1 VAEAA
6 ARFASYGEADW
17 RRAAEAALKGAGFA
31 TLVSRAADGIE
42 LQPLYPRRQGP
53 RALRR
58 DASWR
63 VLARLDHPDPA
74 AANDQALD
82 DLANG
87 ADGLQVV
94 FAGAA
99 GAYGFGLAKADSST
113 LHRAFEGVR
122 FAAEQRFEL
131 DLGPNAEA
139 QATGFAALVA
149 RSGVAPRSVDL
160 AFGLDPIG
168 ALARS
173 GRAARPWS
181 AEAAALAKVASFLA
195 AQGFAGPYLAADAR
209 AVHAAGGTPAQEL
222 GFAIAAAVAYLRA
235 LADGGFSREAAAAAI
250 GFRLAA
256 DADEFF
262 TLAKFRALRLMW
274 GRVRSACGLDAAP
287 ARVHGESAWR
297 TMTARD
303 PYVNV
308 MRGAAAAFAAGL
320 GGADSVS
327 VLPHTQ
333 ALGLPDALARRLA
346 RNAQLILLEESH
358 LGFVA
363 DPAAGA
369 GVFEALTATL
379 CEKGWT
385 VFQALERAG
394 GAPLA
399 LRAGVFQGEVAEA
412 AARIADD
419 AARLKALITG
429 VSAHV
434 NLADLAEAPVDV
446 APATPAAF
454 DFAGEAF
461 AAPLTALRLA
471 EPFERLR
478 EISDAAQNRDGARP
492 RTFLAA
498 IGPFSKHGRRV
509 GFARDLLETGGFD
522 TAADPGG
529 DDPSAAAARFKASGA
544 AVACLCGDDESYA
557 ARGHAFARALKA
569 AGARWLALAGRPG
582 DAANAWRDAGIDDFL
597 FVGADAVAALR
608 RAWAQVAA
616 AA

>member
-1 VAEAA
+1 MGEAA
-6 ARFASYGEADW
+6 AQFASFGEADW

-42 LQPLYPRRQGP
+42 LLPLYPRREGP
-53 RALRR
+53 RALGGGGG
-58 DASWR
+58 WR
-63 VLARLDHPDPA
+63 VLARLDHPDSA
-74 AANDQALD
+74 AANDQARD

-99 GAYGFGLAKADSST
+99 GAYGFGLAKSDSAT

-122 FAAEQRFEL
+122 FDAAQRFEL
-131 DLGPNAEA
+131 DLGPNGES

-149 RSGVAPRSVDL
+149 RSGVAPKTVDV
-160 AFGLDPIG
+160 AFGLDPVG

-173 GRAARPWS
+173 GRAPRPWS

-209 AVHAAGGTPAQEL
+209 CVHAAGGTSAQEL
-222 GFAIAAAVAYLRA
+222 GFALSAAVAYLRA
-235 LADGGFSREAAAAAI
+235 LAEGGFSREAAAAAI

-274 GRVRSACGLDAAP
+274 GRVRSACSLEAAP

-297 TMTARD
+297 TMCARD

-308 MRGAAAAFAAGL
+308 MRGASAAFAAGL

-346 RNAQLILLEESH
+346 RNAQRILLDESH

-379 CEKGWT
+379 CENGWA
-385 VFQALERAG
+385 VFQSLERAG

-399 LRAGVFQGEVAEA
+399 LRAGIFQGEVAEA

-429 VSAHV
+429 VSAH
-434 NLADLAEAPVDV
+434 ADLAEAPVDV
-446 APATPAAF
+446 LPATPPAF
-454 DFAGEAF
+454 EFVGEVF
-461 AAPLTALRLA
+461 AAPLAALRLA

-478 EISDAAQNRDGARP
+478 DSARKRDGARP
-492 RTFLAA
+492 KAFLAA
-498 IGPFSKHGRRV
+498 IGPLSRHGQRA
-509 GFARDLLETGGFD
+509 GFARDLFEAGGLD
-522 TAADPGG
+522 TIAGPSG
-529 DDPSAAAARFKASGA
+529 DDPAASAARFKASGA
-544 AVACLCGDDESYA
+544 AIACLCGDDEGYSA
-557 ARGHAFARALKA
+557 HGHAFARALRA
-569 AGARWLALAGRPG
+569 AGVRWLALAGRPG
-582 DAANAWRDAGIDDFL
+582 EAANAWREAGVDDFL
-597 FVGADAVAALR
+597 FVGGDAVAALR
-608 RAWAQVAA
+608 RAWAQISAA
-616 AA
+616 A

>member
-1 VAEAA
+1 VGEAA
-6 ARFASYGEADW
+6 AQFASFGEADW

-42 LQPLYPRRQGP
+42 LLPLYPRREGP
-53 RALRR
+53 RALGGGGG
-58 DASWR
+58 WR
-63 VLARLDHPDPA
+63 VLARLDHPDSA
-74 AANDQALD
+74 AANDQARD

-99 GAYGFGLAKADSST
+99 GAYGFGLAKSDSAT

-122 FAAEQRFEL
+122 FDAAQRFEL
-131 DLGPNAEA
+131 DLGPNGES

-149 RSGVAPRSVDL
+149 RSGVAPKTVDV
-160 AFGLDPIG
+160 AFGLDPVG

-173 GRAARPWS
+173 GRAPRPWS

-209 AVHAAGGTPAQEL
+209 CVHAAGGTSAQEL
-222 GFAIAAAVAYLRA
+222 GFALSAAVAYLRA
-235 LADGGFSREAAAAAI
+235 LAEGGFSREAAAAAI

-274 GRVRSACGLDAAP
+274 GRVRSACSLEAAP

-297 TMTARD
+297 TMCARD

-308 MRGAAAAFAAGL
+308 MRGASAAFAAGL

-346 RNAQLILLEESH
+346 RNAQRILLDESH

-379 CEKGWT
+379 CENGWA
-385 VFQALERAG
+385 VFQSLERAG

-399 LRAGVFQGEVAEA
+399 LRAGIFQGEVAEA

-429 VSAHV
+429 VSAH
-434 NLADLAEAPVDV
+434 ADLAEAPVDV
-446 APATPAAF
+446 LPATPPAF
-454 DFAGEAF
+454 EFVGEVF
-461 AAPLTALRLA
+461 AAPLAALRLA

-478 EISDAAQNRDGARP
+478 DSARKRDGARP
-492 RTFLAA
+492 KAFLAA
-498 IGPFSKHGRRV
+498 IGPLSRHGQRA
-509 GFARDLLETGGFD
+509 GFARDLFEAGGLETIAG
-522 TAADPGG
+522 PSG
-529 DDPSAAAARFKASGA
+529 DDPAASAARFKASGA
-544 AVACLCGDDESYA
+544 AIACLCGDDEGYSA
-557 ARGHAFARALKA
+557 HGHAFARALRA
-569 AGARWLALAGRPG
+569 AGVRWLALAGRPG
-582 DAANAWRDAGIDDFL
+582 EAANAWREAGVDDFL
-597 FVGADAVAALR
+597 FVGGDAVAALR
-608 RAWAQVAA
+608 RAWAQISAA
-616 AA
+616 A